1 MHFVVAELIIDPTWV
16 AYGYDANVE
25 VSLCFHWGV
34 AWKLKWL
41 MILRSAACYNAVWMS
56 YNAWGPN
63 QLPERE
69 REREI
74 VLVAISFILFQDTFW
89 KLSLLESFVEFCL
102 LFVLLFVLQFQFS
115 FIYPDD
121 AVSQLHHFFPTEVY

>member
-1 MHFVVAELIIDPTWV
+1 MMHMLRFPCVFTGGL
-16 AYGYDANVE
+16 
-25 VSLCFHWGV
+25 

-69 REREI
+69 RESVGCNQFYVVSGYFLEAFTTR
-74 VLVAISFILFQDTFW
+74 VFCGIL
-89 KLSLLESFVEFCL
+89 L
-102 LFVLLFVLQFQFS
+102 LFVLLFVL
-115 FIYPDD
+115 
-121 AVSQLHHFFPTEVY
+121 

>member
-16 AYGYDANVE
+16 AYGYDAYVE

-69 REREI
+69 RERERLCWLQS
-74 VLVAISFILFQDTFW
+74 VLYCFRILFG
-89 KLSLLESFVEFCL
+89 SFH
-102 LFVLLFVLQFQFS
+102 
-115 FIYPDD
+115 Y
-121 AVSQLHHFFPTEVY
+121 

>member
-16 AYGYDANVE
+16 AYRYDAYVE

-69 REREI
+69 RERDCVGCNQFYI
-74 VLVAISFILFQDTFW
+74 VSGYFLEAFTTRVFCGILFAVCVIVCA
-89 KLSLLESFVEFCL
+89 SVSI
-102 LFVLLFVLQFQFS
+102 
-115 FIYPDD
+115 FIYI
-121 AVSQLHHFFPTEVY
+121 S

>member
-1 MHFVVAELIIDPTWV
+1 MHFVVAEFIIDPTWV
-16 AYGYDANVE
+16 AYGYDAYVE

-69 REREI
+69 RERDCVGCNQFYI
-74 VLVAISFILFQDTFW
+74 VSGYFLEAFTTRVFCGILFAVCVIVCA
-89 KLSLLESFVEFCL
+89 SVSI
-102 LFVLLFVLQFQFS
+102 
-115 FIYPDD
+115 FIYI
-121 AVSQLHHFFPTEVY
+121 S